1 MVQSQQGRSS
11 GSGGANPVPDLAVD
25 GGPGSPPEPPL
36 SEDVQIG
43 LIERAY
49 HDIGVKREKQEA
61 KTLSK
66 LVGSLGADYKSE
78 IPVNNGLCFSLEQ
91 DGLKPLKLHK
101 ETDVETLYRRLE
113 ENKPKLVLGLPPE
126 GPFAAVTAK
135 LQLL

>member
-1 MVQSQQGRSS
+1 M
-11 GSGGANPVPDLAVD
+11 D

-49 HDIGVKREKQEA
+49 HDIGPKREKQEA

-91 DGLKPLKLHK
+91 EGLKLHK
-101 ETDVETLYRRLE
+101 ETDVETLHRRLE
-113 ENKPKLVLGLPPE
+113 ENKPKLVLGLPPD
-126 GPFAAVTAK
+126 GPFAAI
-135 LQLL
+135 QRSYSES

>member
-1 MVQSQQGRSS
+1 M
-11 GSGGANPVPDLAVD
+11 D

-78 IPVNNGLCFSLEQ
+78 IPVNHGLCFSLEQ

-113 ENKPKLVLGLPPE
+113 ENKPKLVLGLPPD
-126 GPFAAVTAK
+126 GPFAAVTVK